1 MFFLFTEQNWFF
13 IVQSVLSLEKMFQ
26 SEHRDISLRLKVIKQ
41 LSCSF
46 VTFSVLSGDLVTI
59 SDYTGDFE
67 ESRLLEAREVIL
79 IAAGTGEI

>member
-1 MFFLFTEQNWFF
+1 M
-13 IVQSVLSLEKMFQ
+13 
-26 SEHRDISLRLKVIKQ
+26 IKQ

-59 SDYTGDFE
+59 SDYIGDFE